1 MSNNLGEERL
11 LTIMKT
17 LERTSESEQ
26 MILLEYL
33 IVGACDFD
41 LYYHVLTTLSE
52 EGKALLVNSIFDAT
66 DNIRK
71 EVRNILKKELEGAE

>member
-41 LYYHVLTTLSE
+41 LYYHVLFFRVGIMPLYRRT
-52 EGKALLVNSIFDAT
+52 F
-66 DNIRK
+66 
-71 EVRNILKKELEGAE
+71 